1 MSDQT
6 GAVVLLITAC
16 TMLAAGLAIGGR
28 VRGALILMAVN
39 VAAVAMIF
47 AGFAYSLE
55 AGMGIRPV
63 AKAVNGVAAF
73 VASLKIAQLA
83 GD

>member
-6 GAVVLLITAC
+6 GAVVLLIAAG

-28 VRGALILMAVN
+28 IRAALMPMAIN

-55 AGMGIRPV
+55 AGMEIRPV

-73 VASLKIAQLA
+73 VASLRIAQLA

>member
-1 MSDQT
+1 MTDQT
-6 GAVVLLITAC
+6 GAVVLIMSSAAMFTAGA
-16 TMLAAGLAIGGR
+16 MIGGR
-28 VRGALILMAVN
+28 IRAALMPMAIN

-55 AGMGIRPV
+55 AGMEIRPV